1 MNVILKFWGKLS
13 DLLSPIYKYSYNLVH
28 IARAMV
34 WWVTREDHPYIY
46 LNSASPIPLLH
57 FPSKASSFLSITY
70 FSRFVFLLL
79 FLFLSLTGYSFLL
92 LQSVF
97 FFFWVNCYNINAR
110 LVSGNISEWKRKL
123 QFLKSRIF
131 QLFWNLTIFKKE
143 KKKKD
148 DILGNREENSRLL
161 SFFSFF
167 FFNAVEFLG
176 MSWIQPCL
184 CQPC

>member
-97 FFFWVNCYNINAR
+97 FFFFGSTVTTLMPVW
-110 LVSGNISEWKRKL
+110 
-123 QFLKSRIF
+123 
-131 QLFWNLTIFKKE
+131 
-143 KKKKD
+143 
-148 DILGNREENSRLL
+148 
-161 SFFSFF
+161 
-167 FFNAVEFLG
+167 FLG
-176 MSWIQPCL
+176 ISRNGRGNSSSLNLGFSNCFGT
-184 CQPC
+184 